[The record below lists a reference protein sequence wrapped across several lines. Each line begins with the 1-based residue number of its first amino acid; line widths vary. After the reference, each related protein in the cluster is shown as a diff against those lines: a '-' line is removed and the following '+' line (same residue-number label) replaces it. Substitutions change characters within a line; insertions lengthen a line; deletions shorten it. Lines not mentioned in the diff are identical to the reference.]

1 VKRFRT
7 EPHYFPGFKKTLGG
21 KKEMVRVS
29 LRIAVLSLITLALA
43 APAFAYNVVNTSWTV
58 QCLFS
63 PSCSV
68 TVTDYGAYFSV
79 PGGSGNGHLQSRIY
93 QGQPG
98 TVGAG
103 KWVYEYR
110 IDMTQVAGLTYIP
123 YADELAI
130 YNWGTLRQYD
140 FNSDGI
146 ATDQVFNI
154 TSGGTGTKPVTSA
167 FLSGGYS
174 YFVVSS
180 GVAAGNYV
188 GGGESSYF
196 FGMVSDQAP
205 VLRTVWVHLDSG
217 WVSMTGYAPPTP

>member
-1 VKRFRT
+1 
-7 EPHYFPGFKKTLGG
+7 
-21 KKEMVRVS
+21 MVRIS
-29 LRIAVLSLITLALA
+29 LRIALLSLATLALA

-63 PSCSV
+63 TTCSV

-98 TVGAG
+98 STAAG
-103 KWVYEYR
+103 KWIYEYR
-110 IDMTQVAGLTYIP
+110 IDMTQVAGITYIP
-123 YADELAI
+123 YADQLAI

-140 FNSDGI
+140 YNSDGI

-167 FLSGGYS
+167 YLSSGWS
-174 YFVVSS
+174 YFVLSNPV
-180 GVAAGNYV
+180 GAGNYV

-205 VLRTVWVHLDSG
+205 VLRTLWVHLDTG